1 MNQHASPEIQQKLL
15 AMQRHQQQQMHKQ
28 QLEAEGKA
36 SPAPIKIASPLTT
49 VIIDKNKGKALTPEQ
64 REDSQR

>member
-28 QLEAEGKA
+28 QLESEGKV
-36 SPAPIKIASPLTT
+36 SAPVKIASPLTT